1 MEIEGYNRAVD
12 ERWDP
17 ISERWKQAQH
27 RLLYPEPGSRIE
39 AARKAG
45 VDTALL
51 AQQLRLTPQERAE
64 RMLEICALVEQLV
77 DGRGKLIIEAR
88 IPGAEPG

>member
-1 MEIEGYNRAVD
+1 VEIEGYNRTVD
-12 ERWDP
+12 ERQDR
-17 ISERWKQAQH
+17 ISERWERAQR

-64 RMLEICALVEQLV
+64 RMLEICALVEQLR
-77 DGRGKLIIEAR
+77 GRAR
-88 IPGAEPG
+88 KINH